1 MPQLNILYIGS
12 DEFFIQQRIPFLF
25 LVYKKDKNSYAS
37 NIVPC
42 MDFQNNTAEGKVC
55 DVPMTD
61 SWHPCLEE
69 RGFGFND
76 PKGGPCIFLK
86 LNKVKFHPKIL
97 QKTNKRC
104 R

>member
-1 MPQLNILYIGS
+1 MFVFS
-12 DEFFIQQRIPFLF
+12 
-25 LVYKKDKNSYAS
+25 VYKKDKNPYAS

-86 LNKVKFHPKIL
+86 LNKVNCIRKWYEIKKIPNK
-97 QKTNKRC
+97 QKDRKIYIHF
-104 R
+104 